1 MLADM
6 YSYVDLSVMQHQ
18 SSWISTVLL
27 AEVVNYTRI
36 YYMYSFVDLSQGGN
50 HIWSRSATPAKT
62 HFAVFSLVFRLNVQ
76 M

>member
-18 SSWISTVLL
+18 HQSSWVSTVLL

-36 YYMYSFVDLSQGGN
+36 YYMRCIHSSVDLSQGGN
-50 HIWSRSATPAKT
+50 HI
-62 HFAVFSLVFRLNVQ
+62 
-76 M
+76 

>member
-36 YYMYSFVDLSQGGN
+36 YYMRCIHSFVDLSQGGN
-50 HIWSRSATPAKT
+50 HI
-62 HFAVFSLVFRLNVQ
+62 
-76 M
+76 

>member
-18 SSWISTVLL
+18 SSRISTVLL

-50 HIWSRSATPAKT
+50 HI
-62 HFAVFSLVFRLNVQ
+62 
-76 M
+76 

>member
-6 YSYVDLSVMQHQ
+6 YSYVDLSVMQHQHQ

-36 YYMYSFVDLSQGGN
+36 YYMTCI
-50 HIWSRSATPAKT
+50 H
-62 HFAVFSLVFRLNVQ
+62 SLTCHKVEIIFEAEVQ
-76 M
+76 LQLRPTLQFFL